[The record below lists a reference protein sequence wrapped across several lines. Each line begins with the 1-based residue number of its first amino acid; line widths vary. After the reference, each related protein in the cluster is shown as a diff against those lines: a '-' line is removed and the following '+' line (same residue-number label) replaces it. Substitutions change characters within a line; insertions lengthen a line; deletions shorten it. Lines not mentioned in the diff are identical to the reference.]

1 MKRLKIAL
9 GATLHKKVHK
19 DSTGGTEVFVYILA
33 KELVKK
39 GHNVTIFASGDS
51 DIVGNLF
58 GISTE
63 KEINIIEQNQRIFY
77 GFQLLESQLITQN
90 QDKFDIIHI
99 NYFEPFLFTA
109 FSKLIKK
116 PVFYSVHSDIFV
128 SENWQKL
135 TLEMVKSEDKFVFVS
150 KKAFN
155 QARLIKNKS
164 HIYNGID
171 INSFPFSSS
180 DQNYLLWL
188 GRIRKKKG
196 IKEAIEATIQ
206 SNDKLIVSGVID
218 NPEERFFY
226 ETEVKPLVENHK
238 NIEVRGPVDFDEK
251 IKLYQNAK
259 GFLFP
264 VQWEEPFGLTMIE
277 AMACGT
283 PVIGFDKGAVAE
295 VIKDG
300 VSGFVVK
307 DVPDMVDKIKKLGT
321 LKREDCRA
329 WVEDN
334 FTLDRLVDAYE
345 SLYFSI
351 L

>member
-1 MKRLKIAL
+1 MKKLRIAL

-19 DSTGGTEVFVYILA
+19 DSTGGTEVFVYFLA

-39 GHNVTIFASGDS
+39 GHKVTIFASGDS
-51 DIVGNLF
+51 AVVGNLY

-63 KEINIIEQNQRIFY
+63 EEINRIEQNQRIFY
-77 GFQLLESQLITQN
+77 GFQLLESELITQN

-99 NYFEPFLFTA
+99 NYFEPFLFTP

-116 PVFYSVHSDIFV
+116 PVVYSVHSDIFV
-128 SENWQKL
+128 SEDWQKL

-150 KKAFN
+150 KNAFN

-171 INSFPFSSS
+171 INSFPYSSS
-180 DQNYLLWL
+180 HQNYLLWL

-196 IKEAIEATIQ
+196 IKEAVEAAVQ
-206 SNDKLIVSGVID
+206 SKERLIVSGVID
-218 NPEERFFY
+218 NPKEKLFY
-226 ETEVKPLVENHK
+226 ETEVKPLLENHK

-264 VQWEEPFGLTMIE
+264 VGWEEPFGLTMIE
-277 AMACGT
+277 AMSCGT
-283 PVIGFDKGAVAE
+283 PVIGFERGAVPE

-307 DVPDMVDKIKKLGT
+307 DVSEMVDKIKKLDT

-329 WVEDN
+329 WVKDR
-334 FTLDRLVDAYE
+334 FTLDHVVNDYE